1 MSLFS
6 NMRAERLIAEIKAAG
21 DTGESDK
28 RKALDR
34 LVKLG
39 PSAIPR
45 IIDALANADK
55 QETAG
60 FVSALSSML
69 DHRTFPAIAEGLKDG
84 NQRTVAAVVWALSS
98 ARTTPHRCSTAA
110 RQTRQCPRGRC

>member
-6 NMRAERLIAEIKAAG
+6 NLRAERLIAEIKA
-21 DTGESDK
+21 TGETTEAGT

-45 IIDALANADK
+45 II
-55 QETAG
+55 
-60 FVSALSSML
+60 
-69 DHRTFPAIAEGLKDG
+69 
-84 NQRTVAAVVWALSS
+84 SS
-98 ARTTPHRCSTAA
+98 ASGTSAS
-110 RQTRQCPRGRC
+110 